1 MHKSFSIS
9 IALCTAF
16 LLAGC
21 QKDPVAEGQRLSGV
35 TVRFTTSSSAAGS
48 SSAPEP
54 ALRDL
59 TGYLFSSETLSE
71 VFSDLTLSDDG
82 SCTLPPHHA
91 GDIYFAANAAQI
103 ENLDAVKPGMP
114 LTEFLRIT
122 ASDKALA
129 TESAPAMTGKLPAEG
144 GSSVELRRSVARIDL
159 VIAESDAAV
168 EEVKITS
175 AADEGYLFP
184 QPGFTTP
191 EEVSHTE
198 RVVRFEEPLAENREG
213 LFYLCE
219 QQTESFAEVTALI
232 GGEEQYIRAALP
244 ARLERNKVYTLRLY
258 GSGSKASL
266 EIRTGDWDEGAVSDS
281 ELQRQGLID
290 VEASTLPEGVRV
302 SDTRDSVF
310 VTYRAAD
317 FTLAVLAEAG
327 SQVAANASLP
337 GVTVT
342 VPGAETRALENIAQV
357 RVTSL
362 LRPAG
367 TSREILPLDIRRNG
381 MRTGSLMLVFE
392 PNPVHLEGRLE
403 FDPATMTCDFRD
415 YADGE
420 LGVLTLPEGC
430 TASLA
435 IPEGQDPWIKL
446 AESEARTGRSYR
458 ILGGWKPN
466 DPHADGRE
474 QTATLTLSGA
484 GRDTEVYTIKRRNK
498 ALPVV
503 RMNGVW
509 WCKYNAVGD
518 SRDFDAQIGVKSADP
533 ATGKSVFEYLKS
545 CSSEE
550 YMCLWDASYM
560 GDSGQAMHVVHK
572 NGKFVFEGYDGTAP
586 YIPDLDAAALAPS
599 GYRLP
604 TQEEWSRVFAAGMKT
619 NEDGS
624 YTVAKGDYT
633 DVKVRTHKRT
643 DLTIG
648 NQTLPE
654 IEHFEVYNETRSESL
669 TFYGPGDQWDGAGI
683 NHTMILF
690 AGVKTGWFVRGH
702 TLEKNSG
709 GTVDTR
715 VVRFVKIPVEYMY
728 E

>member
-1 MHKSFSIS
+1 MYKSLCIS
-9 IALCTAF
+9 IALCTALF
-16 LLAGC
+16 SAGC
-21 QKDPVAEGQRLSGV
+21 QKDPAAEGQRSSGV
-35 TVRFTTSSSAAGS
+35 TVRFTTSPSAAGS
-48 SSAPEP
+48 SAAAEP

-71 VFSDLTLSDDG
+71 IFSDLTLSDDG

-91 GDIYFAANAAQI
+91 GDIYFVANAASI

-114 LTEFLRIT
+114 LAEFLRIT

-129 TESAPAMTGKLPAEG
+129 TEGAPAMTGELPSE
-144 GSSVELRRSVARIDL
+144 GSSAVELRRSVARIDL
-159 VIAESDAAV
+159 VIAEGDAAV

-184 QPGFTTP
+184 QSDFATP
-191 EEVSHTE
+191 EGAARSE
-198 RVVRFEEPLAENREG
+198 RVVRYETPLAENREG

-232 GGEEQYIRAALP
+232 GGEKQYIRAALP
-244 ARLERNKVYTLRLY
+244 ARLERNMVYTLRLY

-281 ELQRQGLID
+281 ELQRQGLVD

-302 SDTRDSVF
+302 NDTRDSVF

-327 SQVAANASLP
+327 SQVVANASLP

-367 TSREILPLDIRRNG
+367 TSREILPLDIRRDG
-381 MRTGSLMLVFE
+381 MRTGSLMLIFE
-392 PNPVHLEGRLE
+392 PNPARLEGRLE
-403 FDPATMTCDFRD
+403 FDPATMTCDFGD

-446 AESEARTGRSYR
+446 AENEARTGRSYR

-484 GRDTEVYTIKRRNK
+484 GRDTEIYTIKRRNK

-518 SRDFDAQIGVKSADP
+518 ARDFDAQIGVKSADP

-545 CSSEE
+545 CSLEE
-550 YMCLWDASYM
+550 YMRLWNASYQ
-560 GDSGQAMHVVHK
+560 GGSGQALQAVHK
-572 NGKFVFEGYDGTAP
+572 DGRFIFEGYVSNTSS
-586 YIPDLDAAALAPS
+586 IPELDAAALAPS

-604 TQEEWSRVFAAGMKT
+604 TQEEWSRVFVAGMKT
-619 NEDGS
+619 NQDGS
-624 YTVAKGDYT
+624 YTVAQGDYT
-633 DVKVRTHKRT
+633 DVKVRTHKRN
-643 DLTIG
+643 DLMIG
-648 NQTLPE
+648 GQRLPE

-669 TFYGPGDQWDGAGI
+669 TFYGPGDQWDGSGI

-690 AGVKTGWFVRGH
+690 AGAKTGWFVRDH
-702 TLEKNSG
+702 ALEKNPGSA
-709 GTVDTR
+709 VDTR
-715 VVRFVKIPVEYMY
+715 VVRFVKTPVEYMY